1 MNTSKS
7 KSFAIAF
14 LVILLPLG
22 AQAAGSAPSETRA
35 EIKREMADARRE
47 VRTEMAKARIE
58 LDSEDLSLDK
68 GLHFGRNAEK
78 KSTGKDSL
86 PARITPKG
94 DFLVD
99 GKAVVINTQQRQQL
113 LDYRGQVIELAKVGI
128 DGGERAAMA
137 ALDATDVSLFSLIV
151 GGLSGSLERRVEASV
166 KQHVEPL
173 VRQICRRLPQVLES
187 QQKLAANLPQFQP
200 YATLGRDDI
209 DDCERDLR
217 NEFAAR

>member
-1 MNTSKS
+1 MNASKPLV
-7 KSFAIAF
+7 IAF
-14 LVILLPLG
+14 LVALLPLG
-22 AQAAGSAPSETRA
+22 AQAAGPAPSDTRT
-35 EIKREMADARRE
+35 EIKREMANARQE
-47 VRTEMAKARIE
+47 VRVEMAKARTE
-58 LDSEDLSLDK
+58 LDSENLSLDK
-68 GLHFGRNAEK
+68 GLHFGKNGKR
-78 KSTGKDSL
+78 KSADKDSL
-86 PARITPKG
+86 PTAQITPKG
-94 DFLVD
+94 DFLID
-99 GKAVVINTQQRQQL
+99 GKAIAINAQQRQQL

-128 DGGERAAMA
+128 DGGEQAAMA

-200 YATLGRDDI
+200 YANLERDDI
-209 DDCERDLR
+209 DDCERDIR

>member
-1 MNTSKS
+1 MNASKPL
-7 KSFAIAF
+7 AIALF
-14 LVILLPLG
+14 AALLPLG
-22 AQAAGSAPSETRA
+22 AQAAGSAPSETRT
-35 EIKREMADARRE
+35 EIRREMADARQE
-47 VRTEMAKARIE
+47 VRAEMAKARAE
-58 LDSEDLSLDK
+58 LGSENLSIDT
-68 GLHFGRNAEK
+68 GLHFGKNGKK
-78 KSTGKDSL
+78 KSANEDSL
-86 PARITPKG
+86 PAAQITPQG

-99 GKAVVINTQQRQQL
+99 GKAVAINPLQRQQL
-113 LDYRGQVIELAKVGI
+113 LDYRGQVLELARVGI
-128 DGGERAAMA
+128 DGGEKAALA

-187 QQKLAANLPQFQP
+187 QQQLAANLPQFQP
-200 YATLGRDDI
+200 YANLERDDI